1 MLANLRN
8 RNFALLWLGGLISL
22 AGDWTLNIGM
32 PIALYMITHS
42 VTVLALSFLAYLVP
56 QVILGSLAGVLVDRW
71 NRRRTLI
78 VSNVLLALMLTPLLL
93 VTSAHL
99 IWLVFATMF
108 VEACLEQFTRPTESA
123 FLPVLVEDE
132 RLASANG
139 LIAVASNVARLGGPA
154 LGGVIAV
161 TYGLTGVVVADGS
174 SFLLAALLFALIRAP
189 RQATPAAEAKAPLSL
204 AQAFSHTLADWL
216 SGLRVIWHERTLALI
231 FVIFSVMSIGEGIMG
246 TLFVVFITVNAHGD
260 ARAYGGMMSAQAVG
274 GLLGGA
280 LVAVGGKRL
289 LKRWVISLSAF
300 LFGAIDLAIFN
311 APTYFPTLSHLFA
324 PISWLANVSLIIWL
338 LALFALV
345 GIPGGPMS
353 SGLQTLT
360 QLHSPDGYLGRV
372 FATLGACTALFL
384 ALGTGLA
391 AWLTPRFGVI
401 PVLNAQGSNFII
413 IAALLLIFLHRGA
426 TQAAQEPD
434 ASIEPAAEPVGIAD

>member
-22 AGDWTLNIGM
+22 TGDWTLNIGM

-93 VTSAHL
+93 VTSARL

-123 FLPVLVEDE
+123 FLPVLVEE
-132 RLASANG
+132 EQLASANG

-161 TYGLTGVVVADGS
+161 AYGLQGVVIADGG
-174 SFLLAALLFALIRAP
+174 SFLLAALLFTLIRAP
-189 RQATPAAEAKAPLSL
+189 HQAAQRANAVAPLSL
-204 AQAFSHTLADWL
+204 AQAFRQTAADWL

-231 FVIFSVMSIGEGIMG
+231 FVVFSVMSIGEGIMG

-260 ARAYGGMMSAQAVG
+260 ARAFGGMMSAQAVG

-311 APTYFPTLSHLFA
+311 APTYFPALSHVFA
-324 PISWLANVSLIIWL
+324 PIPWLASVSLIVWL

-345 GIPGGPMS
+345 GVPGGPMS

-360 QLHSPDGYLGRV
+360 QIHSPDGYLGRV

-391 AWLTPRFGVI
+391 AVLAPRVGII
-401 PVLNAQGSNFII
+401 PTLNAQGSNFII
-413 IAALLLIFLHRGA
+413 IAALLLLFLRRDA
-426 TQAAQEPD
+426 TKAATAPD
-434 ASIEPAAEPVGIAD
+434 TFAESAAEPATIAD